1 MTEVNCKI
9 CNEIIRFDPNNSET
23 YLHKTESGNPMIG
36 KLYTIRL
43 GHFTDLGSSHINVIV
58 VDENGEYRAHKDYY
72 EEKLSPKGA
81 PDVWN
86 ELHRYIPLELRI
98 YLPLASEEDKIT
110 LSSISKPLDKTPEE
124 WYNCLIDLWQKNS
137 NSQLITFL
145 AVKWGFII
153 GKGKELIDYTY
164 SPTSWSY
171 PIYLRLQARFSP
183 SSELIQIAKRINFT
197 SAPLIIQ
204 LEEAVAKSE
213 VFLRLSA
220 YELLEELYN
229 SCQKKWGDQTSIE
242 VKTGLMFLQGY
253 YGFRLYFLGKI
264 NEALEVIEPVFNF
277 GQILGNREIIMVVG
291 NFYAAVNQSS
301 GDLEKALSIF
311 EIVLKVSEEM
321 GDERTKAVISSNMSV
336 IESKQGLY
344 DKALKRQ
351 RAILELPIVQEEF
364 FIRSSLMSIIAETLF
379 ISEKYDE
386 SQELCKKVLAEENI
400 PTYYKLDLL
409 STLKRIAGKTDSL
422 ELIDFVRNNMP
433 DDPDFLESPVGDIFR
448 HDLEAIEAELRS
460 NWSSLI
466 DHLNDERDIMF
477 RNQSV
482 EDASDI
488 EIRLAEG
495 YFKYFQETKNLEHLN
510 HAYNHLDLAKTIAI
524 ENQSYLDLCRLVILK
539 GLLAAESKLSEQ
551 AKLFF
556 EEALRTARD
565 FNLSG
570 LENEININLEQL
582 SSGTI
587 EKSADSVLR
596 RMFQRLTFRKSEE
609 KKATK
614 KSTIYTMFIGSQ
626 DSAWEVI
633 LQNEKS
639 GSPKDTQYLIGIHDL
654 WNNVKKKMLQ
664 QQVNYFTVSRGAILI
679 ENSTHFQLVALCDQ
693 LDYLTRLTIQSL
705 LPELEEFSFRHI
717 PEELEDK
724 VIKTLSKDI
733 GKFFKVE
740 ISL

>member
-9 CNEIIRFDPNNSET
+9 CNEKIRFDPNNSNT
-23 YLHKTESGNPMIG
+23 YIHKTESGNLMIG
-36 KLYTIRL
+36 KLFTIRL
-43 GHFTDLGSSHINVIV
+43 GHFTESGSSHINVVV

-72 EEKLSPKGA
+72 EEKLSVKGA
-81 PDVWN
+81 PDQWN
-86 ELHRYIPLELRI
+86 KLHRYIPLELRI
-98 YLPLASEEDKIT
+98 YLPLASEDDKII
-110 LSSISKPLDKTPEE
+110 LSSIPEPLEKSPQE
-124 WYNCLIDLWQKNS
+124 WYHCLIDLWQGNS
-137 NSQLITFL
+137 DNQLINFL

-153 GKGKELIDYTY
+153 GKGKELIKYTY
-164 SPTSWSY
+164 KPTSWSY

-183 SSELIQIAKRINFT
+183 SSELIQIAKRIDFT

-213 VFLRLSA
+213 VFLRLSV
-220 YELLEELYN
+220 YDLLEELYDD
-229 SCQKKWGDQTSIE
+229 CQKKWGDQTSIE

-301 GDLEKALSIF
+301 GDLEKALKIF

-321 GDERTKAVISSNMSV
+321 GDERTNAVISSNMSV

-351 RAILELPIVQEEF
+351 RVILELPIVQEEF

-379 ISEKYDE
+379 ISEKYNE
-386 SQELCKKVLAEENI
+386 SEELCKEVLSEENL

-422 ELIDFVRNNMP
+422 ELIDFVRNNLP
-433 DDPDFLESPVGDIFR
+433 DDPDFLESPVGDIFM
-448 HDLEAIEAELRS
+448 HDLQAIESELRA
-460 NWSSLI
+460 NWPDLI
-466 DHLNDERDIMF
+466 EHLNEERVIMF
-477 RNQSV
+477 KNQSV

-495 YFKYFQETKNLEHLN
+495 YFKYFQGTKNLEHLN

-524 ENQSYLDLCRLVILK
+524 ENQSYLDLCRLVLLK
-539 GLLAAESKLSEQ
+539 GLLAAESRLPQQ
-551 AKLFF
+551 AKLYF
-556 EEALRTARD
+556 EDALKTARD
-565 FNLSG
+565 FNLSS
-570 LENEININLEQL
+570 LEKEINENLEQL
-582 SSGTI
+582 NSGLI

-596 RMFQRLTFRKSEE
+596 RMFQRLTFRKSED
-609 KKATK
+609 KKAIK
-614 KSTIYTMFIGSQ
+614 KSTIYTIYIGTQ
-626 DSAWEVI
+626 DSAWELI

-639 GSPKDTQYLIGIHDL
+639 GTARDTNYLLGIHDL
-654 WNNVKKKMLQ
+654 WNNIKKKLLQ
-664 QQVNYFTVSRGAILI
+664 QQVNYFTVRRGAILI
-679 ENSTHFQLVALCDQ
+679 ENSMHFQLFALCDQ
-693 LDYLTRLTIQSL
+693 LDYLTRISIQNL
-705 LPELEEFSFRHI
+705 LPELEDFSFRHI
-717 PEELEDK
+717 PEELEEK
-724 VIKTLSKDI
+724 VLKTLSKDV

-740 ISL
+740 